1 MQQPSKF
8 FEILKFN
15 NVPYHIIVKI
25 FEHFENIQTTLIQSK
40 FVKILNEDDKVAV
53 WSQIIDSYLFYNS
66 YVNSII
72 QFIPRY
78 VQHEFNNFDLYIKE
92 VLLCNCNSEVFF
104 STDTLTTKLVIEQS
118 HAHTF
123 VNVIKDIKEEMICI

>member
-1 MQQPSKF
+1 MFKF
-8 FEILKFN
+8 IFLTIWNILISTLVCLVIIKFLL
-15 NVPYHIIVKI
+15 H
-25 FEHFENIQTTLIQSK
+25 S
-40 FVKILNEDDKVAV
+40 A
-53 WSQIIDSYLFYNS
+53 
-66 YVNSII
+66 
-72 QFIPRY
+72 